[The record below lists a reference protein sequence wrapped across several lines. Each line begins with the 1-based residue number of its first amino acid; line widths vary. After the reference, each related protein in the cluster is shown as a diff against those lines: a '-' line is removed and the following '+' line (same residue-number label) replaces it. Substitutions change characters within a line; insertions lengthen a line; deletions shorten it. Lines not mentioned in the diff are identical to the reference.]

1 MKWNVTTAL
10 KSFLA
15 TFVLLLFTFSATAAT
30 KNTQFQNRPDV
41 QKFIKMMVKDYGFN
55 QKYLNQLFSQVKEQ
69 PTIIVG
75 MSTTKEQLPWY
86 RYRDIFITQERVNQ
100 GVAFWKKHQKTLAE
114 VSKRDGV
121 DPSVIVAIL
130 GVETYYG
137 KNQGTYRVIDSLST
151 LAFDYPPRA
160 KFFREELKEYL
171 LLTRENNIN
180 PMLLKGSYAGAM
192 GQPQFMPSSYRQ
204 YAVNFSSTGQK
215 DLANNPDDVIA
226 SVSNYFKQHGWQAQ
240 QPVAIPAQVKGS
252 AYKVITS
259 NQLKPNTTL
268 QKLQEYG
275 VAPSAP
281 LSPNAKASFLVLT
294 MPDNA
299 EQYWLGFNNFY
310 VISRYNPRLNY
321 AMAVY
326 QLSQAIKQQYQKG

>member
-1 MKWNVTTAL
+1 MKWNL
-10 KSFLA
+10 
-15 TFVLLLFTFSATAAT
+15 TFVMKKFLGILLFTLITLSVSAAT
-30 KNTQFQNRPDV
+30 KNNSFAARPDV
-41 QKFIKMMVKDYGFN
+41 QKFIAMMVKNYGFN
-55 QKYLNQLFSQVKEQ
+55 QKYLVNLFNQVQIQ
-69 PTIIVG
+69 PVIIAG

-86 RYRDIFITQERVNQ
+86 KYRDIFITQERVNQ
-100 GVAFWKKHQKTLAE
+100 GVAFWKKHQKTLTA
-114 VSKRDGV
+114 VSQRDGV

-180 PMLLKGSYAGAM
+180 PLQLKGSYAGAM

-204 YAVNFSSTGQK
+204 YAVNFSNNGQK

-226 SVSNYFKQHGWQAQ
+226 SVSNYFKQHGWQAN
-240 QPVAIPAQVKGS
+240 QPVAMLAQVKGS
-252 AYKVITS
+252 AYKVIPS
-259 NQLKPNTTL
+259 NQLKPSTSL
-268 QKLQEYG
+268 QKLQQYG
-275 VAPSAP
+275 ILPAQQIP
-281 LSPNAKASFLVLT
+281 LATKASFLVLN
-294 MPDNA
+294 MPNDTQ
-299 EQYWLGFNNFY
+299 QYWLGFNNFY
-310 VISRYNPRLNY
+310 VITRYNPRINY

-326 QLSQAIKQQYQKG
+326 QLSQAIQQQYQKG